1 MLESPMTHEK
11 PERRKRRFSWPPGT
25 PQIVALVLVLLV
37 DSLVAPHFYQVVLQ
51 DGRLF
56 GSPIDILNR
65 AAPVA
70 LLAIGMT
77 LVIATGGIDLSVG
90 AVMAIAGATAAS
102 LTVAGHSL
110 TVVLLAAL
118 GTGVLAGLWNGILV
132 AVLKIQ
138 PFVATLILMVA
149 GRGVAQLI
157 TSGQIVTFNVP
168 SLAWIGSGSLLLFPT
183 PVWITLLV
191 AVVVFWLFT
200 RKTALGMFIEA
211 VGINIRAARN
221 AGVNTRGVVVML
233 TYALS
238 GVCAAIAGVIVAA
251 DIRGADANNAGLWLE
266 LDAILAVV
274 IGGGSLMGGRFNL
287 VLSVIGALIIQGM
300 NTGILLSG
308 FQPELNQVV
317 KAVVVMCVL
326 IVQSPRFIAMLK
338 GIRGGMIKRNLPLMI
353 TLGVFVLGYLYCLT
367 QFPGFASTR
376 VICNILTDNAFLGI
390 IAVGMTFVILS
401 GGIDLSVGSV
411 IAFTGVFLAKA
422 HAIGDWDASRS
433 AAGLSRL
440 ILLAMG
446 CAFGAFMGLLIDALK
461 IPAFIITL
469 AGMFFL
475 RGVQL
480 PGVGRVDSD

>member
-1 MLESPMTHEK
+1 MPQSVPK
-11 PERRKRRFSWPPGT
+11 SGQPKRRFNWPKGM
-25 PQIVALVLVLLV
+25 PQIIALLLVLVV

-102 LTVAGHSL
+102 MTVAGHSL
-110 TVVLLAAL
+110 PIVLLAS
-118 GTGVLAGLWNGILV
+118 LAGLWNGILV

-157 TSGQIVTFNVP
+157 TSGQIVTFDSP
-168 SLAWIGSGSLLLFPT
+168 HLAWLGSGSLLLFPT
-183 PVWITLLV
+183 PVIIAIVTLAL
-191 AVVVFWLFT
+191 FWLFT

-211 VGINIRAARN
+211 VGINIRAAKN
-221 AGVNTRGVVVML
+221 AGVNTRVVVML
-233 TYALS
+233 AYVLS
-238 GVCAAIAGVIVAA
+238 GVCAAIAGIIVAA

-287 VLSVIGALIIQGM
+287 LLSVIGALIIQGM

-317 KAVVVMCVL
+317 KAIVVLCVL
-326 IVQSPRFIAMLK
+326 VVQSQRFINLIK
-338 GIRGGMIKRNLPLMI
+338 GVRGHDK
-353 TLGVFVLGYLYCLT
+353 T
-367 QFPGFASTR
+367 
-376 VICNILTDNAFLGI
+376 
-390 IAVGMTFVILS
+390 
-401 GGIDLSVGSV
+401 
-411 IAFTGVFLAKA
+411 
-422 HAIGDWDASRS
+422 
-433 AAGLSRL
+433 
-440 ILLAMG
+440 
-446 CAFGAFMGLLIDALK
+446 
-461 IPAFIITL
+461 
-469 AGMFFL
+469 
-475 RGVQL
+475 
-480 PGVGRVDSD
+480 